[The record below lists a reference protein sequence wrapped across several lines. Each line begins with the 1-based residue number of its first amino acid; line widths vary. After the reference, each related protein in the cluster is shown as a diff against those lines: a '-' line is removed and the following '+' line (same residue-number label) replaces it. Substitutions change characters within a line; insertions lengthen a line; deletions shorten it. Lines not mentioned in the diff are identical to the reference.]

1 MAERAAQHAD
11 GDGVGAGVGD
21 AAGAE
26 GTVKRTSVV
35 VVGAG
40 QAGLA
45 ISWHLVQA
53 GIDHVVLERDTIT
66 HTWRDARWDTFCLVT
81 PNWQCQ
87 LPGYSYT
94 GPDPDGFMVRSEI
107 LDWLDGYVASFDPPV
122 REHTAVVSV
131 RPLDD
136 GGFSVRTSAGE
147 IVTDQVVVATGGY
160 HTPAVPRIGERL
172 GEHVVQVHSSR
183 YSNPEQL
190 PQGPVLVVGTG
201 QSGAQIAED
210 LHLAGREVHLA
221 VGHAPRFAR
230 RYRGRDVIAWMHDT
244 GHYAKPV
251 TDKPVEERTQDK
263 TNHYVTGRDG
273 GRDIDLRAF
282 AADGMTLHGRLVEID
297 STSLRFADDLA
308 ANLDA
313 ADAVYNGIN
322 QLIDTHIDAHGLTT
336 QEGPSRYTPTWEP
349 TGYAGSTL
357 GAADLAAVI
366 WATGF
371 TRDYR
376 WLHAGVFDGAGY
388 PQHERGVTAVEG
400 LYFLGLPWLH
410 TWGSGRFAGIALDA
424 EHVAEHVVERYW
436 QDVPARLSAVARSA
450 PTTATG

>member
-1 MAERAAQHAD
+1 MEPLP
-11 GDGVGAGVGD
+11 
-21 AAGAE
+21 
-26 GTVKRTSVV
+26 VV
-35 VVGAG
+35 VIGGG

-45 ISWHLVQA
+45 ISWHLVRE
-53 GIDHVVLERDTIT
+53 GIDHVVLERDTIA
-66 HTWRDARWDTFCLVT
+66 HTWRDARWASFCLVT

-87 LPGYSYT
+87 LPGYSYS
-94 GPDPDGFMVRSEI
+94 GADPDGFMVKSEI
-107 LDWLDGYVASFDPPV
+107 LAWLDGYVASFDPPV
-122 REHTAVVSV
+122 RDHTTVTSV
-131 RPLDD
+131 RASAD
-136 GGFSVRTSAGE
+136 GFAVQTTSGE
-147 IVTDQVVVATGGY
+147 IVADQVVVATGGY
-160 HTPAVPRIGERL
+160 HQPAVPRIGERL
-172 GEHVVQVHSSR
+172 PASVLQVHSSG
-183 YSNPEQL
+183 YVGPSQL
-190 PQGPVLVVGTG
+190 PDGPVLVVGTG

-210 LHLAGREVHLA
+210 LHLDGREVHLA

-230 RYRGRDVIAWMHDT
+230 RYRGRDVIAWLHDT

-282 AADGMTLHGRLVEID
+282 AADGMTLHGRLVAIEAA
-297 STSLRFADDLA
+297 TKFADDLG

-322 QLIDTHIDAHGLTT
+322 ELIDSHIEAHGLAVV
-336 QEGPSRYTPTWEP
+336 EGPSRYTPVWAP
-349 TGYAGSTL
+349 S
-357 GAADLAAVI
+357 AAESSVPADHFAAVV

-376 WLHAGVFDGAGY
+376 WLHAGVFDGAGH
-388 PQHERGVTAVEG
+388 PQHDRGVTDVQG

-424 EHVAEHVVERYW
+424 EFIADRVTRHYW
-436 QDVPARLSAVARSA
+436 TNA
-450 PTTATG
+450 PTLAASG